1 MADELCRVEPVDICE
16 TEVTKQYLLLIFKVT
31 FVPTFQVRLKCD
43 IGMERR
49 CRYIEGSSPE
59 VGWTRYR
66 RINFFQGSEKCA
78 SLRAQGIDCLPHL
91 DPVFGGR
98 EEVEGEIVQIFEVC
112 EEVPLMERSC
122 EGEVSPFSLAIFCIL
137 FHQTGVSR
145 CSSHWKKMWWTRS
158 YNLSGCCPVWS
169 ELPTG
174 DST

>member
-1 MADELCRVEPVDICE
+1 
-16 TEVTKQYLLLIFKVT
+16 
-31 FVPTFQVRLKCD
+31 
-43 IGMERR
+43 MERR

-59 VGWTRYR
+59 VGWTQWTQHC
-66 RINFFQGSEKCA
+66 RINFFQGSERCA

-122 EGEVSPFSLAIFCIL
+122 EGKVSPFSLAIFCIL

-174 DST
+174 DSTFNIDRIDISNQTSRFPVSKNVKPWRPRGWTATQW